1 MRIGVDVR
9 EAEGQLAGK
18 GQVARELAE
27 YLPKQMP
34 GDEFVFYAK
43 KKFPLKTAPNVTW
56 QEVGGKSVLW
66 HRNVAKQA
74 NKQCDVYLSTTSY
87 VTPRWLKIPTALVV
101 YDLIS
106 FKDFAIPQRRAKAIE
121 RATLG
126 PAVEK
131 AAAILTISEATA
143 RDLTGL
149 FPVAKGKVTVMP
161 LAADDRFKS
170 TYPKKDL
177 DAARKKF
184 GLTKPFAF
192 FAGTLEPRKNLVQLI
207 RSYAELPE
215 PLRDKYDLVLVGKQG
230 WDYESI
236 FVAIDQLDLGNRVK
250 HLDYVADDDLA
261 KLYAAAEV
269 FAFPSLYEGF
279 GLPVLEAM
287 QSGTPVLTSD
297 LSSLPEVGDDAV
309 LYVDPTSDQS
319 VTAGLQ
325 KLLTGASLR
334 RRLKTAGLKR
344 SKKYSWKRTAEI
356 AAKALRD
363 L

>member
-1 MRIGVDVR
+1 MRIGLDVR
-9 EAEGQLAGK
+9 EAEGQPAGK
-18 GQVARELAE
+18 GRVVRELAQV
-27 YLPKQMP
+27 LPTVMP
-34 GDEFVFYAK
+34 KDEFVFYAK
-43 KKFPLKTAPNVTW
+43 KRFPLETPANVTW
-56 QEVGGKSVLW
+56 REVGGKSVLW
-66 HRNVAKQA
+66 HRNVAKRA
-74 NKQCDVYLSTTSY
+74 NKECDVYLSTTSY
-87 VTPRWLKIPTALVV
+87 VTPRWLKIPIALVV

-149 FPVAKGKVTVMP
+149 FPAAKGKVTVMP
-161 LAADDRFKS
+161 LAADDRFKAAH
-170 TYPKKDL
+170 PKKEL
-177 DAARKKF
+177 DAVRERY
-184 GLTKPFAF
+184 GLAKPYVFY
-192 FAGTLEPRKNLVQLI
+192 AGTLEPRKNLVELV
-207 RSYAELPE
+207 RAYSELPE
-215 PLRDKYDLVLVGKQG
+215 KLRNKYDLVLAGKKG

-236 FVAIDQLDLGNRVK
+236 FVAIEQFDLQDHVK
-250 HLDYVADDDLA
+250 HLDYVPDDDLA

-309 LYVDPTSDQS
+309 LYVDPTSDRS
-319 VTAGLQ
+319 VEGGLE
-325 KLLTGASLR
+325 KLLSSAALR
-334 RRLKTAGLKR
+334 RTLKASGAKR
-344 SKKYSWKRTAEI
+344 AKKYSWKRTAEI
-356 AAKALRD
+356 AAEALRG